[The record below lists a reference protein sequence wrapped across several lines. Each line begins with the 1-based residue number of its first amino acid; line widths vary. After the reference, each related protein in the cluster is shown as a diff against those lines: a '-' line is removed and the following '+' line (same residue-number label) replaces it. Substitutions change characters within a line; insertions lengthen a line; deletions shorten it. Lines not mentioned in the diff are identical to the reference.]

1 MKNILNFLDKW
12 GMRISTL
19 LILIV
24 FLKTCSTNSRI
35 DKVQDNLE
43 ETNTKVDTLAIELR
57 KEINQKQG
65 KHNEDLSYIRNYLKG
80 YYDKEGYHDPYDALN
95 ESDENSEIVA
105 NSYPEEIRE
114 KYKEL
119 RDNYTSLKK
128 NISVFI

>member
-43 ETNTKVDTLAIELR
+43 VTNSKVDTLALDLR
-57 KEINQKQG
+57 KEMKIEGLKSEKRMIQST
-65 KHNEDLSYIRNYLKG
+65 DRNML
-80 YYDKEGYHDPYDALN
+80 DVN
-95 ESDENSEIVA
+95 RQTQIDEE
-105 NSYPEEIRE
+105 
-114 KYKEL
+114 
-119 RDNYTSLKK
+119 LKK
-128 NISVFI
+128 LENN

>member
-57 KEINQKQG
+57 KEIKIEGLKSEKRMIQATDRKMLDVQRQTQIEAEINKLEKQ
-65 KHNEDLSYIRNYLKG
+65 
-80 YYDKEGYHDPYDALN
+80 
-95 ESDENSEIVA
+95 
-105 NSYPEEIRE
+105 
-114 KYKEL
+114 
-119 RDNYTSLKK
+119 
-128 NISVFI
+128 